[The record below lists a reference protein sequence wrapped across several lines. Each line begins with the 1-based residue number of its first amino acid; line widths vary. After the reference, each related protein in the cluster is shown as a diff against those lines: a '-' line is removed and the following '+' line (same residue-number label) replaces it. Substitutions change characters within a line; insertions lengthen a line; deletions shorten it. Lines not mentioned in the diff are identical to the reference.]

1 MRLQSSIASRRRG
14 EAAFTM
20 VEIALSIAVVAF
32 AMVAILG
39 VLPTGLQV
47 QKDNREETIINA
59 DGSYILEAIRSGYDR
74 AGLLDDAIYM
84 VSVNYRNGVRE
95 IISAPNNQPLSSL
108 GARGDWDPQWVVG
121 LLSTP
126 KSLGNQGVS
135 NVVVWA
141 RALNN
146 TAIDRDAE
154 ARDVAFRYRMVVE
167 VEPFLAF
174 PPALTNV
181 LGTNDLRRV
190 QNLQRGL
197 HEVRLTMQ
205 WPLFNDTTADTTRAQ
220 VGTHRRT
227 FRTQIGGSQRFVQ
240 TNVVNSE
247 MLLFYFQP
255 SLY

>member
-1 MRLQSSIASRRRG
+1 MRLIHRLPHRRRG

-59 DGSYILEAIRSGYDR
+59 DGTYILETIRSGFDR
-74 AGLLDDAIYM
+74 AGLLDDAIYL
-84 VSVNYRNGVRE
+84 VSVNYRNGNRQ
-95 IISAPNNQPLSSL
+95 IFSAPNNQPLSSL
-108 GARGDWDPQWVVG
+108 AVSETWDPQWLVG

-126 KSLGNQGVS
+126 KGLGNQGVS

-154 ARDVAFRYRMVVE
+154 ARDTAFKYRMVVE
-167 VEPFLAF
+167 VEPTLAY
-174 PPALTNV
+174 PPALTNS
-181 LGTNDLRRV
+181 LGTNDYRRV
-190 QNLQRGL
+190 VNVQRGL
-197 HEVRLTMQ
+197 HEIRLTMQ
-205 WPLFNDTTADTTRAQ
+205 WPLFNDLVSQPERAQ

-227 FRTQIGGSQRFVQ
+227 FRTQVGGSQRLSQ
-240 TNVVNSE
+240 TNVLGSNQ
-247 MLLFYFQP
+247 LLFYFQP